1 VNEALFFELLFAV
14 WERKNR
20 SFDSDLFSESYEQF
34 VNKSGSWVNKAW
46 RSRFSNSSRWTRNRP
61 FLIV

>member
-1 VNEALFFELLFAV
+1 VNEALFFEFLFAV

-34 VNKSGSWVNKAW
+34 VNKSGSWVNKA
-46 RSRFSNSSRWTRNRP
+46 
-61 FLIV
+61 